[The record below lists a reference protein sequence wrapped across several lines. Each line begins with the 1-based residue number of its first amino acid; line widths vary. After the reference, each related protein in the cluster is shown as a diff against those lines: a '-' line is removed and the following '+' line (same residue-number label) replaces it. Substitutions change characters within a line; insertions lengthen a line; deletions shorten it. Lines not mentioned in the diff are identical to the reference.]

1 MLAAVV
7 AGVIIIFEGWI
18 LSMSAGSPLWSGG
31 IMPAIFIVDGLL
43 VALAASLIAK
53 PTLDVL
59 RRWIMVLL
67 PVLFLLNV
75 FELGAVLYAGNLEK
89 LGGVSLLLSNPL
101 FWLMMGFGIILPFAL
116 LLWAGKNPNVVI
128 VSAILVFL
136 GVIVAKSV
144 TLVAGQSI
152 SFLMGTATY
161 KPTIV
166 EFGGVIGVIGLAGL
180 LYLLGTRI
188 IPHKN

>member
-1 MLAAVV
+1 MTV
-7 AGVIIIFEGWI
+7 WRTR
-18 LSMSAGSPLWSGG
+18 SQWR